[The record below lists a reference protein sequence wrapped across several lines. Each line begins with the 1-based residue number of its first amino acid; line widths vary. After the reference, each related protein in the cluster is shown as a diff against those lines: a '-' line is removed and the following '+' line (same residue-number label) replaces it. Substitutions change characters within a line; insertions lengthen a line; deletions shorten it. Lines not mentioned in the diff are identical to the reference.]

1 MYESF
6 YKLRVSPFQLSPN
19 PLFYYDSDTHRR
31 GLIKL
36 RQAIRNGNMLTVV
49 SGEPGTGKSELLK
62 KFMQEF
68 DVKSTVIANL
78 PLTSLRS
85 SNILDYIASAFGV
98 VNMGFVG
105 DALWSKNALI
115 GKIQQHVSMQ
125 LTEGKNFIVIID
137 NAESLSKSCF
147 KKLLQLCSVRTNG
160 VPLIQCYLFGESSVI
175 KQLRLEQ
182 ELQDNSQSQ
191 LIGLNALAEL
201 ETRRYIEHRLME
213 AGWQGDPEITNGA
226 YELIH
231 NISEG
236 VPWHI
241 NLLCHRILLQS
252 YLEDT
257 HRIDERIVSMFSDG
271 LVIEEQWAAGSDVAR
286 NSNVVNLNSN
296 STGRDAKGTSFNS
309 ESQSYSVARPQNSER
324 EALDS
329 ISHFFSEPQI
339 NQVKANS
346 SSDFDDMPFSV
357 EEVQEAFS
365 SCGIQE
371 GKPKID
377 ATCAV
382 EESGSE
388 LFFPEVN
395 DRVGMDSFQGT
406 VNSVAMEET
415 IANAAKDENKITAS
429 ILQRVFPKTVAMMEN
444 YSGSSFSRSYP
455 ILEMPAS
462 SEEVAQNFNDYEDQ
476 AGSRSSFQIAT
487 RASIVT
493 SLVITLVMWV
503 ISDTRT
509 VDVQSIQ
516 MTKSNTQEF
525 NSVTPSPFQNP
536 SDISRSRVILV
547 K

>member
-1 MYESF
+1 M
-6 YKLRVSPFQLSPN
+6 
-19 PLFYYDSDTHRR
+19 
-31 GLIKL
+31 
-36 RQAIRNGNMLTVV
+36 
-49 SGEPGTGKSELLK
+49 
-62 KFMQEF
+62 
-68 DVKSTVIANL
+68 
-78 PLTSLRS
+78 
-85 SNILDYIASAFGV
+85 
-98 VNMGFVG
+98 
-105 DALWSKNALI
+105 
-115 GKIQQHVSMQ
+115 
-125 LTEGKNFIVIID
+125 
-137 NAESLSKSCF
+137 
-147 KKLLQLCSVRTNG
+147 
-160 VPLIQCYLFGESSVI
+160 
-175 KQLRLEQ
+175 
-182 ELQDNSQSQ
+182 
-191 LIGLNALAEL
+191 
-201 ETRRYIEHRLME
+201 
-213 AGWQGDPEITNGA
+213 
-226 YELIH
+226 
-231 NISEG
+231 
-236 VPWHI
+236 
-241 NLLCHRILLQS
+241 
-252 YLEDT
+252 
-257 HRIDERIVSMFSDG
+257 
-271 LVIEEQWAAGSDVAR
+271 
-286 NSNVVNLNSN
+286 
-296 STGRDAKGTSFNS
+296 
-309 ESQSYSVARPQNSER
+309 
-324 EALDS
+324 
-329 ISHFFSEPQI
+329 
-339 NQVKANS
+339 KADS

-371 GKPKID
+371 GKPEID

-382 EESGSE
+382 EENGSE

-406 VNSVAMEET
+406 VNSVAIEET

-455 ILEMPAS
+455 ILEMPVS

-536 SDISRSRVILV
+536 NDLSRSRVILV